1 MYSPFFPLSKFS
13 LFHNY
18 NVFGSCIIHMLCTG
32 CTKIKKLFQRQKV
45 KMGRC
50 VVVYVLKVFAFR
62 VRRWIVTFRDIRPN
76 LAKIKNVH
84 LLGPFDPDRPCT
96 VEIYIYPDAG
106 YTDRF
111 GPSRK
116 YIENSTK
123 LTCLEI
129 TCYPMKCSTV
139 LWLL

>member
-1 MYSPFFPLSKFS
+1 
-13 LFHNY
+13 
-18 NVFGSCIIHMLCTG
+18 
-32 CTKIKKLFQRQKV
+32 
-45 KMGRC
+45 MGRC

-62 VRRWIVTFRDIRPN
+62 VRRRIVTFRDIRPN